1 MLFDFILATNRV
13 IHHGPVTF
21 QSFTFVPHLLQR
33 TFDRRRV
40 CFMNMPADV
49 TSYIE
54 MVSLPYTTKQW
65 DYYQEDRNLLVVEY
79 NEDIGNLQ
87 RKTRSRPMNFC
98 FEVFSK
104 ISSNVRQHPE
114 CDGRMIRCRSL
125 YQPESLL
132 IEYDQECS
140 SEDLQ
145 EWLGEETAVQIK
157 TYSRCAFAHFNSHRG
172 QFSVAL
178 HRI

>member
-21 QSFTFVPHLLQR
+21 QSFTFVTHPLQR

-40 CFMNMPADV
+40 CFMNMPTDA

-54 MVSLPYTTKQW
+54 MVSLPYTIKQW
-65 DYYQEDRNLLVVEY
+65 DYYQEDRNLLIVEY
-79 NEDIGNLQ
+79 DEDIGNLQ
-87 RKTRSRPMNFC
+87 RKTRSKQRSFC
-98 FEVFSK
+98 FEVFAK

-114 CDGRMIRCRSL
+114 CDGRMVACRPL

-132 IEYDQECS
+132 IECEQECS

-145 EWLGEETAVQIK
+145 EWLGEETGAHIK
-157 TYSRCAFAHFNSHRG
+157 TYSSCAFAHFNSHRG
-172 QFSVAL
+172 QFSADL
-178 HRI
+178 HQM